1 MRRFLIIWLSI
12 GMALLTACATTS
24 APAPATTGTLPAEI
38 TVNRLKSMLDAGE
51 RFFLLDV
58 RTPEEFVQDGRVAQA
73 TLIPLAELEQRLN
86 ELPTDQPIACI
97 CRSGNRSAVACEL
110 LTARGFQAS
119 NVIGGMRAWRAA
131 GYPVVV
137 GP

>member
-58 RTPEEFVQDGRVAQA
+58 RTPEEFIQDGRVAQA

-110 LTARGFQAS
+110 LTTRGFQAS